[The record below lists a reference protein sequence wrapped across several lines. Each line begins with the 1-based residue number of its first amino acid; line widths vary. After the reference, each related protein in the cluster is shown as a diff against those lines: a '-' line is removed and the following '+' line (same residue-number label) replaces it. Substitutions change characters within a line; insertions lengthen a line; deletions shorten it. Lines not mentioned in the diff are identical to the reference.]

1 MTPMPVR
8 ILGLLALF
16 VAFVSTAGFSQVHP
30 PDAKKADVEA
40 RAVPVEV
47 TEPGPGGTSWR
58 LVKFV
63 GGSGKVLTALD
74 RSKYQVAFAD
84 DGSVSVRIDCNRGRG
99 SWKSLQRGQLEL
111 GPLALTRA
119 MCPAAELTNRL
130 AHDWT
135 SLRSYLFA
143 DGHLFIALM
152 ADGGT
157 YEFEPAQ

>member
-1 MTPMPVR
+1 MTPMPAR
-8 ILGLLALF
+8 ILGLLVFF
-16 VAFVSTAGFSQVHP
+16 VAFVSTAAFAQEHP
-30 PDAKKADVEA
+30 PDGKRADVEA

-47 TEPGPGGTSWR
+47 SQPGPGGTSWR

-63 GGSGKVLTALD
+63 GGNRKVLTALD
-74 RSKYQVAFAD
+74 RSKYRVAFAV
-84 DGSVSVRIDCNRGRG
+84 DGSVTVRIDCNRGRG
-99 SWKSLQRGQLEL
+99 TWKSPQPGQIEL

-135 SLRSYLFA
+135 NMRSYVFA
-143 DGHLFIALM
+143 DGHLFLGLM

-157 YEFEPAQ
+157 YEFEQEQ